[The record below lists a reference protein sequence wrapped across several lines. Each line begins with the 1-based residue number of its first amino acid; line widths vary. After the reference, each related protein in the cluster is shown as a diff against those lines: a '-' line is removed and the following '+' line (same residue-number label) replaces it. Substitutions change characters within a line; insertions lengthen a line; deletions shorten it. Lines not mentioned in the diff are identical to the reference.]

1 MIDFI
6 CLVRLL
12 FSQKKNRCD
21 KDRNRKRMVC
31 LRVRAHPTK
40 MRVTN
45 YRYIFMPFSFIWNC
59 FYVRDLS
66 VASLRFHWHSHFSC
80 SSHTFT
86 ASLSMHVLNMIR
98 HIKILFVH
106 FLEFFLPNF
115 YYLLCSNNKQ
125 LIRLAQKLQV
135 KREQISTR
143 SIDMKAIFTWSKI
156 KSNLV
161 FTFTFPSVDIFFYF
175 VQKFVFVHWSIHEEI
190 VKTMVFTKTT

>member
-98 HIKILFVH
+98 HIKILFVQ

-161 FTFTFPSVDIFFYF
+161 FTFTFPSVDIFFISYKNLF
-175 VQKFVFVHWSIHEEI
+175 SCIGVFM
-190 VKTMVFTKTT
+190 KR